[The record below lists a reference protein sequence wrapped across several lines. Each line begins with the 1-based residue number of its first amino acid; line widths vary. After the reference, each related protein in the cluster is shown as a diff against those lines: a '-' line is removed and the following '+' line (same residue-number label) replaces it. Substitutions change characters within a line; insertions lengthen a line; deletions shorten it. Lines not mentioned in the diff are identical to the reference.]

1 LVWVAAAVVVVVVVS
16 EAQRGKLLHALRG
29 RDHTNKQTHEHTNT
43 ITPPQIFDQMGVR
56 YRERARVREREIEI
70 ERDQTMSLVRNER
83 LPHTHTEESVRERE
97 RAKEERHVRARD
109 WLSRCGV

>member
-1 LVWVAAAVVVVVVVS
+1 MWVAAAVVVVVVVS

-56 YRERARVREREIEI
+56 YRERARVRERD
-70 ERDQTMSLVRNER
+70 RD
-83 LPHTHTEESVRERE
+83 RERSNDVPG
-97 RAKEERHVRARD
+97 EERTPPTHAQKRV
-109 WLSRCGV
+109 